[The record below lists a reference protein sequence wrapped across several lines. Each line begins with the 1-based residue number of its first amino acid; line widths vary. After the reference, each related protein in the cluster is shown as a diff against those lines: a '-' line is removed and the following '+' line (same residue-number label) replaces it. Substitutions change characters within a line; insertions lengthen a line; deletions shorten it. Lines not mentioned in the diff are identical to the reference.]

1 MMNYKKVEKSKLDT
15 SWCLKYV
22 ENEDLPCFITYS
34 PVPVVKKLVLCSM
47 NQTFAYK
54 WLRYSENFVF
64 RCLNIVSFLET
75 WESRTN

>member
-1 MMNYKKVEKSKLDT
+1 MMNYREVQKSKLDT

-22 ENEDLPCFITYS
+22 ENEDLPGFITYS

-54 WLRYSENFVF
+54 WLRYSQYL
-64 RCLNIVSFLET
+64 RALYLDA
-75 WESRTN
+75 